1 MTAQKLDIS
10 KFAEKVIPK
19 IIQLVSTPIRT
30 LELKAQQDYVTN
42 LDLSLDDLL
51 KNEIHN
57 HFRTEKIYSEEDKP
71 GQFHLNDEVWLI
83 DPLDGTSNAICNFGS
98 SAVSIA
104 SIADKKVTR
113 GMVFDFTRNELF
125 VAEAG
130 AGAYLGFEQLNAKLN
145 NSHLIGMS
153 TGTLLNCS
161 ASIIQKL
168 SRCGRFRILGSQALH
183 LCYVAS
189 NRLRLC
195 CNFEAK
201 LWDDVAG
208 ALILNEAGVC
218 YTSVAGFAHQNVDET
233 HYGVN
238 LKSLGSVDKT
248 ISASEIYDDK
258 EA

>member
-1 MTAQKLDIS
+1 MTVHKLAIF
-10 KFAEKVIPK
+10 KFAKKVIPK
-19 IIQLVSTPIRT
+19 IIQLVKVPIHT
-30 LELKAQQDYVTN
+30 LELKDQQDYVTN
-42 LDLSLDDLL
+42 LDHSLDELL
-51 KNEIHN
+51 KTEIHN
-57 HFRTEKIYSEEDKP
+57 HFRTEKIYSEEDNL

-98 SAVSIA
+98 SAISIA

-113 GMVFDFTRNELF
+113 GLVFDYRRNELF

-130 AGAYLGFEQLNAKLN
+130 AGAYLGVEQLNAKLN
-145 NSHLIGMS
+145 NSHLVGMS
-153 TGTLLNCS
+153 TGTLLNCG
-161 ASIIQKL
+161 APIIQTL
-168 SRCGRFRILGSQALH
+168 SQYGRFRILGSQALH

-208 ALILNEAGVC
+208 ALILNEAGGC
-218 YTSVAGFAHQNVDET
+218 YTSVTGFGHDNVDET

-238 LKSLGSVDKT
+238 LKSVGGVDKA
-248 ISASEIYDDK
+248 ISALEIFNDR